1 MFLFTLEMLSIGYA
15 CSKSSLNFTWYQTK
29 LERIHCVFGYG
40 DGDKNVRALGSA
52 LCDLLHHNTDLEGEH
67 IHSSLNYLL
76 TLYHSQSSYLLAVS
90 SRQTFSIS
98 YVLPSLKLTMK
109 IHPSHRVLD
118 YSNEEIILCSVSIDY
133 YLPLFCYRCLWCS
146 KWNITV

>member
-52 LCDLLHHNTDLEGEH
+52 LCDLLHHNTDLEGEYF
-67 IHSSLNYLL
+67 HSSLSYFL
-76 TLYHSQSSYLLAVS
+76 TLYQSQSTYLLVCVVTPDFLDLIRASKPQANDEDSPKS
-90 SRQTFSIS
+90 SGVRLFEWGNYTLFC
-98 YVLPSLKLTMK
+98 LHWLLFTSLL
-109 IHPSHRVLD
+109 L
-118 YSNEEIILCSVSIDY
+118 SVS
-133 YLPLFCYRCLWCS
+133 LVF
-146 KWNITV
+146 